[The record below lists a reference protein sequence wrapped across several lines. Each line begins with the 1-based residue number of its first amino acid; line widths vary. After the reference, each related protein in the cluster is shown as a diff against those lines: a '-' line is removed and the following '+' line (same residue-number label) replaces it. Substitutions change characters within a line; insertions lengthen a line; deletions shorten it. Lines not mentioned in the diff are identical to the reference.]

1 MRITTRQYRQSAC
14 LLWAA
19 ALASCVSAAGFDHR
33 LSYDNSGIWAR
44 HNQQALQYTTIA
56 VEFGGAL
63 WLGSDEPLGRTFWQS
78 VDASVFSSVTAEAA
92 KRVFSRARP
101 SQTEDPNQWFKG
113 SCCHSFPSGEVALQ
127 ASFVTPFIVNN
138 WQDHPW
144 VWALELLPLYDSI
157 ARLKSHAHWQS
168 DLIAG
173 WALGTA
179 AGYWSAKRATPLTV
193 QVLPGGLS
201 IGLSKRF

>member
-44 HNQQALQYTTIA
+44 HNQQALQYATIA

-63 WLGSDEPLGRTFWQS
+63 WFGSDEPLGRTFWQS

-113 SCCHSFPSGEVALQ
+113 NCCHSFPSGEVALQ
-127 ASFVTPFIVNN
+127 ASFVTPFIANYAAA
-138 WQDHPW
+138 HPW
-144 VWALELLPLYDSI
+144 IWALEVLPIYDGV
-157 ARLKSHAHWQS
+157 ARLKTRSHWQT
-168 DLIAG
+168 DVLAG
-173 WALGTA
+173 WAIGSGFGCYAT
-179 AGYWSAKRATPLTV
+179 KREQPV
-193 QVLPGGLS
+193 FVEILPKGVT
-201 IGLSKRF
+201 IGLRKAF

>member
-1 MRITTRQYRQSAC
+1 MRITTQQYRQSAC

-44 HNQQALQYTTIA
+44 HNQQALQYATIA

-63 WLGSDEPLGRTFWQS
+63 WFGSDEPLGRTFWQS

-92 KRVFSRARP
+92 KRVFGRARP

-113 SCCHSFPSGEVALQ
+113 NCCHSFPSGEVALQ
-127 ASFVTPFIVNN
+127 ASFVTPFIANYAAA
-138 WQDHPW
+138 HPW
-144 VWALELLPLYDSI
+144 IWALEVLPIYDGV
-157 ARLKSHAHWQS
+157 ARLKTRSHWQT
-168 DLIAG
+168 DVLAG
-173 WALGTA
+173 WAIGSA
-179 AGYWSAKRATPLTV
+179 FGYYATKREQPV
-193 QVLPGGLS
+193 FVEILPKGVT
-201 IGLSKRF
+201 IGLRKAF